1 MIAAVRADDLV
12 HVGVA
17 AFETAVHDADR
28 LAPQD
33 RPAAVAGLAGGRGR
47 HDGLGHHA
55 QPRITAITR
64 ARCRDRGR
72 TATGHDVR
80 IARTA
85 HSTHRQ
91 EGVPGRYRGLEQ
103 RRCLSPDVSTRAVR
117 GHPSRVPAVPVH
129 RVLRHCWLAVLP
141 RGEWRHHRRL
151 PRAYHCARMR
161 VQICVLPRTR
171 RGSIGALSRRE
182 AASCPRVRPVSSTS
196 GTARPRCSIRPASCG
211 RAQRPRRP
219 RQVAVSRGGPVGSGR
234 RS

>member
-47 HDGLGHHA
+47 HDGLGHQA

-80 IARTA
+80 IAGTA

-141 RGEWRHHRRL
+141 RRRMASSSPSSPGVSL
-151 PRAYHCARMR
+151 RPDA
-161 VQICVLPRTR
+161 
-171 RGSIGALSRRE
+171 GANL
-182 AASCPRVRPVSSTS
+182 CPP
-196 GTARPRCSIRPASCG
+196 PNPPWEYRCI
-211 RAQRPRRP
+211 
-219 RQVAVSRGGPVGSGR
+219 VTSRGGKLSEGSAGEQHIGHGKTEVLH
-234 RS
+234 